1 MLRFEIFLAV
11 RNLRKVMSK
20 GRTTR
25 RQALIPDCNHIEFQ
39 SVFKQAVIFGNP
51 FAAVNVRLTLQ
62 NVSTSGELQ

>member
-1 MLRFEIFLAV
+1 
-11 RNLRKVMSK
+11 MSK

-51 FAAVNVRLTLQ
+51 LAAVNVRLTLQ